1 MCASKISCRAAR
13 KGALDLAAFEADFW
27 KTVVEKRC
35 ARDSFYL
42 AVVFALALS
51 LLTPALPFGVAKELI
66 SVIGRS
72 PDLVQEVN
80 QLQPTGFNVSFF
92 TLVFLTLVG
101 KDLMHVLKTTFKA
114 QRIVEASLQSFPA
127 QADSILAIIDRF
139 R

>member
-1 MCASKISCRAAR
+1 MCAGCRAAR
-13 KGALDLAAFEADFW
+13 KGALDLAAFEADFR

-35 ARDSFYL
+35 AGDSFYL

-80 QLQPTGFNVSFF
+80 RLQPTAFNVTFF
-92 TLVFLTLVG
+92 TLVFVTLAG
-101 KDLMHVLKTTFKA
+101 NDLMHVLKTTFKA
-114 QRIVEASLQSFPA
+114 QRTAEASLQSFPA